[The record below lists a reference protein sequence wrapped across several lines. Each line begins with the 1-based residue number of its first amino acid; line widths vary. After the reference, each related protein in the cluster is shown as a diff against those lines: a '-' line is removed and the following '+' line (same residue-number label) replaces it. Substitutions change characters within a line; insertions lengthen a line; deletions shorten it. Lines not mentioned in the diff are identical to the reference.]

1 MWPYH
6 TPLKAGLA
14 RGVAEPQCGAVRFRA
29 MSELPRT
36 LLPALS
42 SPPGDRL
49 EVVSAW
55 DAGTPY
61 QSWRPQILVPS
72 TFRSATPSRVFVV
85 VNQKGGAGK
94 TTTVVELAA
103 AWAAAGL
110 RVRVIDAD
118 HQEAALS
125 QWLLPQYATD
135 APRHSL
141 RSVFF
146 NECTLLEATRPTL
159 YEGIDIVPSGIDL
172 VRVEYER
179 PIGAEMA
186 LARAFAAEEEQHGG
200 SPYDVTLL
208 DCAPSL
214 SLVTVAAM
222 SCGDE
227 ALVPLGVGGLDV
239 KAMSALWRTILAVQ
253 EKNNPKLNVGA
264 VFLTAWDKSGFAR
277 QLGTRLSTDYPDA
290 AIIPIRRSIRAAE
303 APIAEQPV
311 RLYAPESTAAAD
323 YAQAGGII
331 LRREA
336 P

>member
-1 MWPYH
+1 M
-6 TPLKAGLA
+6 
-14 RGVAEPQCGAVRFRA
+14 
-29 MSELPRT
+29 
-36 LLPALS
+36 PALS

-49 EVVSAW
+49 EIVSVW
-55 DAGTPY
+55 DDDTAY
-61 QSWRPQILVPS
+61 QSWRPQILVPA
-72 TFRSATPSRVFVV
+72 TFQHHAPTRVFVV

-103 AWAAAGL
+103 AWAAQGL

-125 QWLLPQYATD
+125 VWLLPQFPEG

-146 NECTLLEATRPTL
+146 DECSLLEATYPTL
-159 YEGIDIVPSGIDL
+159 FENIDIVPSTVDL
-172 VRVEYER
+172 ARVEYER

-186 LARAFAAEEEQHGG
+186 LASALAREAEQHGG
-200 SPYDVTLL
+200 APYDVTLI

-214 SLVTVAAM
+214 SLVTVAAL
-222 SCGDE
+222 SAGDD
-227 ALVPLGVGGLDV
+227 ALVPLGVGGLDM
-239 KAMSALWRTILAVQ
+239 KAMASLHRTIGTVQ
-253 EKNNPKLNVGA
+253 EKNNPKLDVRA

-277 QLGTRLSTDYPDA
+277 QLASKVSEDYPEA
-290 AIIPIRRSIRAAE
+290 AIVPVRRSVRAAE

-323 YAQAGGII
+323 YAQGAGII
-331 LRREA
+331 LARGTS
-336 P
+336 